1 MRALLTIAG
10 ILHAGCQD
18 RPDTFIVSL
27 AELDAEMQ
35 LVEDDR
41 FTFARHMIRLVAD
54 HDPCLVLSPRDTH
67 TSVDGI
73 EGTMDMGNPEH
84 DNRPCYG
91 PAMLFDDV
99 PDTSG
104 PSTFIV
110 ADSSATWT
118 FVMWQPFDTYR
129 FKLVSPP
136 PPADSDEPLMLRA
149 GETVMMR
156 LDDFHGTLTSIGV
169 RAETESNDELF
180 ALDHTSGVTVS
191 GSEIS
196 LVVPDTPTTLAVLE
210 VEAEYDVRIDRCD
223 APRGCRPQAEQP
235 AFLRAPITIVP

>member
-1 MRALLTIAG
+1 
-10 ILHAGCQD
+10 
-18 RPDTFIVSL
+18 
-27 AELDAEMQ
+27 
-35 LVEDDR
+35 
-41 FTFARHMIRLVAD
+41 
-54 HDPCLVLSPRDTH
+54 
-67 TSVDGI
+67 
-73 EGTMDMGNPEH
+73 
-84 DNRPCYG
+84 
-91 PAMLFDDV
+91 
-99 PDTSG
+99 
-104 PSTFIV
+104 
-110 ADSSATWT
+110 
-118 FVMWQPFDTYR
+118 
-129 FKLVSPP
+129 
-136 PPADSDEPLMLRA
+136 MLRA